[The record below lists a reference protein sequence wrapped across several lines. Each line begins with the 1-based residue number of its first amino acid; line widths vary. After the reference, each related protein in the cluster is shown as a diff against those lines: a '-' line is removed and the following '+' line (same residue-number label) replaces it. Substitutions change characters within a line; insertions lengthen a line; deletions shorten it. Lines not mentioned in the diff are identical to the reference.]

1 MARESAEEPVSEW
14 LTYSDAAARL
24 GLPEN
29 AIALRAG
36 RWPVRKRSD
45 TGELE
50 IEVPGAV
57 LAASTGQRDQQRGR
71 EMRHQQP
78 AERSIQQDDTGAGG
92 EAAPDPELLNRV
104 ARAVRRL
111 DRDKADLRAKAQASR
126 PKWPWRWIG
135 RRS

>member
-1 MARESAEEPVSEW
+1 MARESAAEPVSEW
-14 LTYSDAAARL
+14 LTYRAAARL
-24 GLPEN
+24 GLPES

-36 RWPVRKRSD
+36 RWPIRKRTD

-57 LAASTGQRDQQRGR
+57 LAASAGQRDQPRGQQV
-71 EMRHQQP
+71 RHQQTG
-78 AERSIQQDDTGAGG
+78 ERPGRQGAPGAGG
-92 EAAPDPELLNRV
+92 EAAPDPELLNRI
-104 ARAVRRL
+104 ARAVGRL
-111 DRDKADLRAKAQASR
+111 DRHKADLRAKAQASR